1 MAAIFSVLI
10 LAMRTE
16 TVGALVNV
24 VREVDCTVTATQA
37 GTTASMSVTAPL
49 GDVDVIDFVPYAS
62 LTEAKVL
69 GWVETVLAS
78 QQSKP
83 FLQQM
88 LDSMIAAAAFGRPA
102 LPWV

>member
-24 VREVDCTVTATQA
+24 VKEVDCSLIASDS
-37 GTTASMSVTAPL
+37 GTTASMSITAPL
-49 GDVDVIDFVPYAS
+49 GDADVDDFTPYNE

-69 GWVETVLAS
+69 GWVDSVIDA
-78 QQSKP
+78 QASKP
-83 FLQQM
+83 FMQQM
-88 LDSMIAAAAFGRPA
+88 LDYMIASASFGRPA

>member
-24 VREVDCTVTATQA
+24 VREVDCTLMATEA
-37 GTTASMSVTAPL
+37 GRTVQMSITAPL
-49 GDVDVIDFVPYAS
+49 GDVDVNDFVPYAS

-69 GWVETVLAS
+69 GWVDTVLGA
-78 QQSKP
+78 QASKP

-88 LDSMIAAAAFGRPA
+88 LDTMIAVAALGRPA
-102 LPWV
+102 LPWA

>member
-24 VREVDCTVTATQA
+24 VKEVDCTVTASES
-37 GTTASMSVTAPL
+37 GVVSSMSVTAPL
-49 GDVDVIDFVPYAS
+49 GDVDVIGFVPYPE
-62 LTEAKVL
+62 LTEETVL
-69 GWVETVLAS
+69 GWVDAVLTA

-83 FLQQM
+83 YLQQM
-88 LDSMIAAAAFGRPA
+88 IDSAIAMAAFARPA
-102 LPWV
+102 LPWT